1 MGGAWRNGWAILRS
15 IGPGVIIAGQTI
27 AGVLVVFGLPYAAYK
42 AWTLEKWVEATA
54 APIVTAATGAI
65 DEAKAAAGEV
75 RSKLAGAGGL
85 PDLTGA
91 SAGLSY
97 LPLVA
102 AAIAAYVAVKLL
114 ED

>member
-27 AGVLVVFGLPYAAYK
+27 AGVLAVLGLPYAAYK
-42 AWTLEKWVEATA
+42 AWTLEKWVEAKA
-54 APIVTAATGAI
+54 APIVTAATGAM

-75 RSKLAGAGGL
+75 RSKLTSGGL
-85 PDLTGA
+85 PDLTAA
-91 SAGLSY
+91 SAGLAY

-102 AAIAAYVAVKLL
+102 AAIAAYVAIKLL
-114 ED
+114 EE